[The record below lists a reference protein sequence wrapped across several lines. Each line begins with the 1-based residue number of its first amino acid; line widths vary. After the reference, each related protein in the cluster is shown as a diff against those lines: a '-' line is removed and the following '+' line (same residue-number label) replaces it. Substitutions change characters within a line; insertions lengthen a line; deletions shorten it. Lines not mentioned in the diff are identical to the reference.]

1 MRDLKMFGS
10 ESVAFYLF
18 GHECDFQS
26 EIDNIYDELSTIRDL
41 SSLLPSLELD

>member
-18 GHECDFQS
+18 GHECDYQS
-26 EIDNIYDELSTIRDL
+26 EIDNIYDTLLPIRDF